1 MKPKDWADAHGLKV
15 DVVMK
20 LLRDAGVAVRTHMS
34 KLDMADFAKIEDA
47 AAAEKQ
53 KQDARNKNLKKPT
66 TSESDSSASA
76 PAKKKET
83 SVATNKLGL
92 KVSLK
97 KGPGARK
104 DAPKAVAKQ
113 DPKSP
118 TVKPTPAAVKPAA
131 PAAPAVKPAA
141 PAPAAPATPAPA
153 AVKPAAPA
161 PAPVEAPVA
170 KPAAPAQTAPAAPAA
185 KPAAPAQAA
194 PAAPAPAAVKP
205 AAPAAPVAP
214 KPAPAPAAAKPAAAQ
229 PTMMTA
235 NTELKQ
241 PPMKAQVFKPDAAIL
256 ARIEKSRQQA
266 QAARGNHRPNG
277 PRNGGNGQ
285 GYTGTFGRLSN
296 NGNNNG
302 GADNRNNNNNR
313 RPNNGGNASSSSR
326 GYTGRNGGFSS
337 GSMQEAFNASNNNQ
351 AMGQNQNGKGNGKGQ
366 NGRHANDKNR
376 RSNSKDRQELQKE
389 QQQEAVRQNV
399 SRVMA
404 SLSKNPVKKVYHKE
418 HNDNNSGEEKKILKT
433 SDFITVGE
441 LAGLMDQMPARVIA
455 KCMEMGMMVT
465 INARLDFETIQIL
478 ADEFGYEAQLM
489 EEYEEEVLG
498 VEEES
503 TENLK
508 PRHPVVTVMGH
519 VDHGKTSLLDWIR
532 KTHVVSGESG
542 GITQHIGAYEVTT
555 SQGKVTFLD
564 TPGHEAFSAMRARG
578 SQVTDVIVLV
588 VAADSMVMPQTVECI
603 ELAKREKVPMVVAIT
618 KMDLPT
624 ANPDKIRAQ
633 LAERGVEVEQW
644 GGQTS
649 CIEVSARSGKGM
661 DVLLETLAL
670 EAEILE
676 LKANPDTHARGAV
689 VESKLDVGKGS
700 MATILVQNGTLH
712 VGDPFVCGI
721 YAGRVRAMFNE
732 RGVQMKE
739 APPSAPCQVL
749 GFDGTPQAGDELV
762 VVEDEKTAREIA
774 SKRRMAARE
783 RDLRARKTV
792 SLENSFNDKKEGKLS
807 ELNLIVKADVG
818 GSAEALAASLEKLT
832 NKEVRVNIIRKGV
845 GTITESDILFATTA
859 QAIIISFH
867 LMPSLAVREMAQK
880 EGIEI
885 RNYRVIY
892 DCIEDI
898 KNAVE
903 GLLKPILREELVGEA
918 EIRQVFKVP
927 KVGLIAGCMVTDGE
941 VDRTSLVRVY
951 RNGVELGATAVQSL
965 KRMKDDVKSVAR
977 GFECGI
983 GLKGY
988 DDIKEGD
995 SLIFF
1000 KEVKVA
1006 RTLEDVA
1013 REEAEEKAKA
1023 AAAAAEKKEGV

>member
-1 MKPKDWADAHGLKV
+1 MTNESQMKPKDWADAHGLKV

-578 SQVTDVIVLV
+578 S
-588 VAADSMVMPQTVECI
+588 
-603 ELAKREKVPMVVAIT
+603 R
-618 KMDLPT
+618 
-624 ANPDKIRAQ
+624 
-633 LAERGVEVEQW
+633 
-644 GGQTS
+644 
-649 CIEVSARSGKGM
+649 
-661 DVLLETLAL
+661 
-670 EAEILE
+670 
-676 LKANPDTHARGAV
+676 
-689 VESKLDVGKGS
+689 
-700 MATILVQNGTLH
+700 
-712 VGDPFVCGI
+712 
-721 YAGRVRAMFNE
+721 
-732 RGVQMKE
+732 
-739 APPSAPCQVL
+739 
-749 GFDGTPQAGDELV
+749 
-762 VVEDEKTAREIA
+762 
-774 SKRRMAARE
+774 
-783 RDLRARKTV
+783 
-792 SLENSFNDKKEGKLS
+792 
-807 ELNLIVKADVG
+807 
-818 GSAEALAASLEKLT
+818 
-832 NKEVRVNIIRKGV
+832 
-845 GTITESDILFATTA
+845 
-859 QAIIISFH
+859 
-867 LMPSLAVREMAQK
+867 
-880 EGIEI
+880 
-885 RNYRVIY
+885 
-892 DCIEDI
+892 
-898 KNAVE
+898 
-903 GLLKPILREELVGEA
+903 
-918 EIRQVFKVP
+918 
-927 KVGLIAGCMVTDGE
+927 
-941 VDRTSLVRVY
+941 
-951 RNGVELGATAVQSL
+951 
-965 KRMKDDVKSVAR
+965 
-977 GFECGI
+977 
-983 GLKGY
+983 
-988 DDIKEGD
+988 
-995 SLIFF
+995 
-1000 KEVKVA
+1000 
-1006 RTLEDVA
+1006 
-1013 REEAEEKAKA
+1013 
-1023 AAAAAEKKEGV
+1023 